1 MPLTWTAQ
9 ARGNT
14 GLGYPVRM
22 RRSLGNLAKKVLPT
36 DMVDRYRRRRALR
49 RYLRSL
55 SYEIY
60 DRQQKLRVEELEGT
74 IIARRPDITER
85 LMKDLLDRMDLLLQ
99 QLHRQVEGLGAR
111 HGSEIERLRAEM
123 EDLRSTVHT
132 LQARLE
138 VREPAT
144 D

>member
-1 MPLTWTAQ
+1 
-9 ARGNT
+9 
-14 GLGYPVRM
+14 V
-22 RRSLGNLAKKVLPT
+22 RRSVASFAKKVLPE
-36 DMVDRYRRRRALR
+36 DAIDRYRRRRALR

-74 IIARRPDITER
+74 ILARRPDITER

-99 QLHRQVEGLGAR
+99 QLHRQVEGLSAR
-111 HGSEIERLRAEM
+111 HGSQIDELRT
-123 EDLRSTVHT
+123 DVDQLRSTLHD
-132 LQARLE
+132 LQARLDLPQ
-138 VREPAT
+138 PAT

>member
-1 MPLTWTAQ
+1 
-9 ARGNT
+9 
-14 GLGYPVRM
+14 VRQ
-22 RRSLGNLAKKVLPT
+22 SLASVAKKVLPN
-36 DMVDRYRRRRALR
+36 DAVDRYRRRRALR

-85 LMKDLLDRMDLLLQ
+85 LMKDLLDRMDVVLQ
-99 QLHRQVEGLGAR
+99 ELHRQLEGVRAR
-111 HGSEIERLRAEM
+111 HGSELERLHGELGA
-123 EDLRSTVHT
+123 LRTTVQE

-138 VREPAT
+138 LREPAA

>member
-1 MPLTWTAQ
+1 
-9 ARGNT
+9 
-14 GLGYPVRM
+14 V
-22 RRSLGNLAKKVLPT
+22 RRSFGNLAKKVLPT
-36 DMVDRYRRRRALR
+36 DAVDRYRRRRALR

-111 HGSEIERLRAEM
+111 HGSEIEQLRAEV
-123 EDLRSTVHT
+123 EELRSTVQE